1 MCCSRHARSDERQT
15 DQGDSGAKLT
25 CCRDRAGRSWRSSDD
40 GPQSQDP
47 AICKAQILIHKLVP
61 FQING
66 ERFDH
71 RRVGRR
77 VQFKTMLE
85 GVYGHRCAS
94 KLPSMDSSSLPSSSP
109 PFDPAVHLHSQ
120 PDHDPVLPPSGSNS
134 DDLEALHVQ
143 QEEITKAKS
152 KAGIVIQHRAWKV
165 NDALRSDEIFNPETP
180 VKGGI
185 PILEPVSNSVEK
197 TQVHALLRHKMPYS
211 SSPVLY
217 PQSSS
222 PPVAGQKRKLFQSP
236 KTNEHKKKKLFG
248 GFIDAEGNKENEV
261 ELGRATHAAQKQFL
275 QFQNADTEESKWPT
289 SATDK
294 VIKPFGVTSSRS
306 RSPSLPPM
314 PRLSTNNRPAQTISV
329 RTSAGQQLEIPLR
342 TKSVQLSYEQ
352 TIAQRSIT
360 AAGRAKKAYY
370 GIEIHQLLD
379 DVAHQDTIDKAQ
391 AAVKQNKLAVTSIE
405 TMIPEERRS
414 SKVKHRDQMWTE
426 KYRARKFTDLVGDER
441 THRAVLRWLKAWDA
455 IVFPGSSKPK
465 TKKGAQETP
474 NEDRQQHRKILLLT
488 GPPGLG
494 KTTLAHVCAKQAGY
508 EVLEINASDDRSR
521 DVVKGR
527 IKDAL
532 GTETVRGIKE
542 QNQARKAGRPVCVV
556 VDEVDGVVTG
566 SSGSGGEGGFMKA
579 LIDLVQLGEKNT
591 TYAAGQEAHA
601 QSRKGKATRF
611 RFLRPLILVCNDVY
625 APSLRPLR
633 NSSLAEIVHIRNPPL
648 DKVITRLKQ
657 VFEKEGI
664 PCDGDAVRRICEST
678 WGLGSRKQGGT
689 SRRGAGEG
697 DIRSVLVQG
706 EWVAHKLRASM
717 GPSGNLRLTR
727 KWVESHVT
735 SGDGQSGT
743 NGRGL
748 GRGGTRE
755 VVERVFLEGAGL
767 PNLPKTE
774 SADDARIVLD
784 TKKISIGVVDLRK
797 RAAINSLREMVDT
810 CGDHDRL
817 MTDCFAAWPTQVFQD
832 DTCLSKPNAGYDWL
846 CFHDRLSSRVFSGQE
861 WELNPYL
868 SSSICAFH
876 HLFANVDK
884 GAKSWDENNGK
895 EEEELDVHP
904 FSGPRAD
911 FAAYESEKQTRAVLT
926 EFQSNFSAPLLRLF
940 RSTDAIATELVP
952 NVANMLAPDVKPVV
966 VGGSAGFGSVAS
978 VRKQSEKSCIQNSV
992 RVMGCLNI
1000 SFEKARVE
1008 IEGGGAHSHGGFV
1021 YRMEP

>member
-1 MCCSRHARSDERQT
+1 
-15 DQGDSGAKLT
+15 
-25 CCRDRAGRSWRSSDD
+25 
-40 GPQSQDP
+40 
-47 AICKAQILIHKLVP
+47 
-61 FQING
+61 
-66 ERFDH
+66 
-71 RRVGRR
+71 
-77 VQFKTMLE
+77 
-85 GVYGHRCAS
+85 
-94 KLPSMDSSSLPSSSP
+94 MDSSSLPSSSP
-109 PFDPAVHLHSQ
+109 PFDPALHLHSQ
-120 PDHDPVLPPSGSNS
+120 PDYDPVLPPPHSNS

-143 QEEITKAKS
+143 QVEITQEKT
-152 KAGIVIQHRAWKV
+152 KAGIVIQHRAWTID
-165 NDALRSDEIFNPETP
+165 DALRSDEIFNPETP
-180 VKGGI
+180 TKSGTA
-185 PILEPVSNSVEK
+185 PLKATNTTVEK
-197 TQVHALLRHKMPYS
+197 PQVHNLPREKMPYS

-222 PPVAGQKRKLFQSP
+222 PPVAGQKRKLFQSF
-236 KTNEHKKKKLFG
+236 KTLEPKKKKLFG
-248 GFIDAEGNKENEV
+248 GFIDAEGDKENEV
-261 ELGRATHAAQKQFL
+261 GVEETIHPPQKQFL
-275 QFQNADTEESKWPT
+275 QPQSVDREELEWPALATEHAGK
-289 SATDK
+289 SA
-294 VIKPFGVTSSRS
+294 GMASSGS

-314 PRLSTNNRPAQTISV
+314 PRPHTSRRVAQTISFQ
-329 RTSAGQQLEIPLR
+329 TSAGQSLEIPHR
-342 TKSVQLSYEQ
+342 TRSAQLSYEQ

-360 AAGRAKKAYY
+360 AAGRAKKSYY

-379 DVAHQDTIDKAQ
+379 DAAHQDTIDKARAEVKQKEQ
-391 AAVKQNKLAVTSIE
+391 AAISIE
-405 TMIPEERRS
+405 APLHQERKS
-414 SKVKHRDQMWTE
+414 SKVKNQDQMWTE

-441 THRAVLRWLKAWDA
+441 THRAVLRWLKAWDPV
-455 IVFPGSSKPK
+455 VFPGSAKPK
-465 TKKGAQETP
+465 TKKNAPEAS
-474 NEDRQQHRKILLLT
+474 NEDGQLHRKILLLN

-542 QNQARKAGRPVCVV
+542 HNQARKAGRPVCVV

-579 LIDLVQLGEKNT
+579 LVDLIQLDQKNAS
-591 TYAAGQEAHA
+591 YAASQQERVH
-601 QSRKGKATRF
+601 SKKGRETRF
-611 RFLRPLILVCNDVY
+611 KFLRPLILVCNDVY

-633 NSSLAEIVHIRNPPL
+633 NSSLAEIVYMRKPPL
-648 DKVITRLKQ
+648 DKVITRMKH

-678 WGLGSRKQGGT
+678 WGLGSRKQGGAN
-689 SRRGAGEG
+689 RRGAGEG

-706 EWVAHKLRASM
+706 EWVAHKLRASESC
-717 GPSGNLRLTR
+717 GKPRLTR

-743 NGRGL
+743 DGRGL
-748 GRGGTRE
+748 GRGGSRE

-767 PNLPKTE
+767 PNLPKTA
-774 SADDARIVLD
+774 SAEDVRITSE
-784 TKKISIGVVDLRK
+784 TKKIPVGVADLRK
-797 RAAINSLREMVDT
+797 RAAISSLREMVDT

-832 DTCLSKPNAGYDWL
+832 DTYLSKPNAGYDWL
-846 CFHDRLSSRVFSGQE
+846 GFHDRLSSRVFGGQE

-868 SSSICAFH
+868 SSGICAFH
-876 HLFANVDK
+876 HLFANVER
-884 GAKSWDENNGK
+884 GAKNWDDNNGK
-895 EEEELDVHP
+895 EEEEVEEHP

-911 FAAYESEKQTRAVLT
+911 FAAFEAEKQTRAVLT
-926 EFQSNFSAPLLRLF
+926 EFQSTFSAPLLRLF
-940 RSTDAIATELVP
+940 RSTDTVATELVP

-992 RVMGCLNI
+992 RVMGGLNI

>member
-1 MCCSRHARSDERQT
+1 
-15 DQGDSGAKLT
+15 
-25 CCRDRAGRSWRSSDD
+25 
-40 GPQSQDP
+40 
-47 AICKAQILIHKLVP
+47 
-61 FQING
+61 
-66 ERFDH
+66 
-71 RRVGRR
+71 
-77 VQFKTMLE
+77 
-85 GVYGHRCAS
+85 
-94 KLPSMDSSSLPSSSP
+94 MDSPSLPSSSP

-120 PDHDPVLPPSGSNS
+120 PDNHPVLPPSHADS
-134 DDLEALHVQ
+134 DDLEALHLQ
-143 QEEITKAKS
+143 EEEITQAKT
-152 KAGIVIQHRAWKV
+152 KAGIVIQHRAWKID
-165 NDALRSDEIFNPETP
+165 DALRSDEIFNPETP
-180 VKGGI
+180 TKGRTATLAPGVK
-185 PILEPVSNSVEK
+185 LAEK
-197 TQVHALLRHKMPYS
+197 TQVHGLPLGKMPYS
-211 SSPVLY
+211 SSPVQY

-222 PPVAGQKRKLFQSP
+222 PPVAGQKRKLFQFL
-236 KTNEHKKKKLFG
+236 TANEHKKKRLFG
-248 GFIDAEGNKENEV
+248 GFNDAEGDKENRVDPEKKTYLPQEQFV
-261 ELGRATHAAQKQFL
+261 QVQAGDKDESEGPTLAIDRSEKFLGKA
-275 QFQNADTEESKWPT
+275 
-289 SATDK
+289 
-294 VIKPFGVTSSRS
+294 SSRS

-314 PRLSTNNRPAQTISV
+314 PGLGANRRPAQTVSF

-342 TKSVQLSYEQ
+342 TKPVQLSYEQ
-352 TIAQRSIT
+352 TIAQRSAT

-391 AAVKQNKLAVTSIE
+391 MALKQKEQAVKSIATPVTQ
-405 TMIPEERRS
+405 ERRS
-414 SKVKHRDQMWTE
+414 SKVNHQDQMWTE
-426 KYRARKFTDLVGDER
+426 KYRARKFTELVGDER
-441 THRAVLRWLKAWDA
+441 THRAVLRWLKAWDP
-455 IVFPGSSKPK
+455 IVFPGSTKLK
-465 TKKGAQETP
+465 TKKGVQEMA

-527 IKDAL
+527 IMDAL

-566 SSGSGGEGGFMKA
+566 SSGNGGEGGFMKA
-579 LIDLVQLGEKNT
+579 LLELVQLDQKNNP
-591 TYAAGQEAHA
+591 YAGGQEVRGH
-601 QSRKGKATRF
+601 SKKGKETRF
-611 RFLRPLILVCNDVY
+611 KFLRPLILVCNDVY

-633 NSSLAEIVHIRNPPL
+633 NSSCAEVIHIRKPPL

-678 WGLGSRKQGGT
+678 WGLASRKQGGAD
-689 SRRGAGEG
+689 RRGAGEG
-697 DIRSVLVQG
+697 DIRSVLVQS
-706 EWVAHKLRASM
+706 EWVAHKLRASI
-717 GPSGNLRLTR
+717 GSGKLRLTR

-735 SGDGQSGT
+735 SGDGQSDT
-743 NGRGL
+743 DGRGL

-774 SADDARIVLD
+774 SADDVRIASE
-784 TKKISIGVVDLRK
+784 TKKIPVGVADSRK
-797 RAAINSLREMVDT
+797 RAAINALREMVDT

-846 CFHDRLSSRVFSGQE
+846 GFHDRLSSRVFGGQE

-868 SSSICAFH
+868 SSGVCAFH
-876 HLFANVDK
+876 HLFANVGK
-884 GAKSWDENNGK
+884 SAKSWDENNGK
-895 EEEELDVHP
+895 DDDEADEHP

-911 FAAYESEKQTRAVLT
+911 FAAYEAEKQMRGVLT
-926 EFQSNFSAPLLRLF
+926 EFQSTFSAPLLRLF

-952 NVANMLAPDVKPVV
+952 NVANMLAPEVKPVV

-992 RVMGCLNI
+992 RVMGGLNI

-1008 IEGGGAHSHGGFV
+1008 IGGGGAHSNGGFV

>member
-1 MCCSRHARSDERQT
+1 
-15 DQGDSGAKLT
+15 
-25 CCRDRAGRSWRSSDD
+25 
-40 GPQSQDP
+40 
-47 AICKAQILIHKLVP
+47 
-61 FQING
+61 
-66 ERFDH
+66 
-71 RRVGRR
+71 
-77 VQFKTMLE
+77 
-85 GVYGHRCAS
+85 
-94 KLPSMDSSSLPSSSP
+94 MDSSYLLSSSP

-120 PDHDPVLPPSGSNS
+120 PDHDPLLPSHSNS
-134 DDLEALHVQ
+134 DDLEALHTQ
-143 QEEITKAKS
+143 QEEIARGKT
-152 KAGIVIQHRAWKV
+152 KAGIVIQHRAWTTD
-165 NDALRSDEIFNPETP
+165 DALRSDEIFNPETP
-180 VKGGI
+180 TKAGI
-185 PILEPVSNSVEK
+185 APPKPVNNFVEK
-197 TQVHALLRHKMPYS
+197 LQVHDISRERMPYS

-222 PPVAGQKRKLFQSP
+222 PPVAGQKRKLFQSF
-236 KTNEHKKKKLFG
+236 KTNEHTKKKLFG
-248 GFIDAEGNKENEV
+248 GFIDAEGAKEIEV
-261 ELGRATHAAQKQFL
+261 ELRKTTSPPQRQFL
-275 QFQNADTEESKWPT
+275 QPQNVDTDESE
-289 SATDK
+289 SAIFANDQAGNPLSK
-294 VIKPFGVTSSRS
+294 ASSRS

-314 PRLSTNNRPAQTISV
+314 PGLGANRRPTQTVSFQ
-329 RTSAGQQLEIPLR
+329 TSAGQRLEIPLR
-342 TKSVQLSYEQ
+342 TRSTQLSYEQ

-360 AAGRAKKAYY
+360 AAGKAKKAYY

-379 DVAHQDTIDKAQ
+379 DAAHQVTVDKARAEVKRKEQ
-391 AAVKQNKLAVTSIE
+391 AVISIE
-405 TMIPEERRS
+405 TVTFQESRS
-414 SKVKHRDQMWTE
+414 LKVKHQGQMWTE

-441 THRAVLRWLKAWDA
+441 THRAVLRWLKAWDQ
-455 IVFPGSSKPK
+455 IVFPGSAKPK
-465 TKKGAQETP
+465 IKKGAQAVA
-474 NEDRQQHRKILLLT
+474 NEDRQQHRKVLLLT

-542 QNQARKAGRPVCVV
+542 QNKARKAGRPVCVV

-579 LIDLVQLGEKNT
+579 LIDLVQLDQKNSS
-591 TYAAGQEAHA
+591 YAAGQEARAH
-601 QSRKGKATRF
+601 SNKGKEARF
-611 RFLRPLILVCNDVY
+611 KFLRPLILVCNDVY

-633 NSSLAEIVHIRNPPL
+633 NSSIAELVHIRKPPL
-648 DKVITRLKQ
+648 DKVITRVKQ

-664 PCDGDAVRRICEST
+664 TCDGDAVRRLCEDT
-678 WGLGSRKQGGT
+678 WGLGSRKQAGAN
-689 SRRGAGEG
+689 RRGAGEG
-697 DIRSVLVQG
+697 DIRSVLVQS
-706 EWVAHKLRASM
+706 EWVAHKLRASI
-717 GPSGNLRLTR
+717 GSGTLRLTR
-727 KWVESHVT
+727 KWVDSHVT

-767 PNLPKTE
+767 PNLPNAE
-774 SADDARIVLD
+774 SADDARIASEV
-784 TKKISIGVVDLRK
+784 KRIPVGVADLRK

-846 CFHDRLSSRVFSGQE
+846 CFHDRLSSRLFGGQE

-868 SSSICAFH
+868 SSGVCAFH

-884 GAKSWDENNGK
+884 GAKGWDENNGK
-895 EEEELDVHP
+895 EDEEEVDEHP

-911 FAAYESEKQTRAVLT
+911 FAAYEAEKQTRAMLT
-926 EFQSNFSAPLLRLF
+926 EFQSTFSAPLLRLF
-940 RSTDAIATELVP
+940 RSTDAMAIELIP

-966 VGGSAGFGSVAS
+966 VSGSAGLGSVAS

-992 RVMGCLNI
+992 KVMGSLNI